1 MFWEAGEGT
10 EGATVLAWRAA
21 EEAERSPWSWGL
33 MPVGGREE
41 GRVRNAS
48 WEVTLEWFLKEKE
61 VCQADK
67 WTGWGPPQRRNSMC
81 KGWRPTCIR
90 GILGPSAS
98 SAGPGAGWQKA
109 WVSGLQRALL
119 GPLCEVP
126 VVGGKRARLWHLNYL
141 GLPSSS
147 ASCQLHSRQLLSA
160 L

>member
-1 MFWEAGEGT
+1 MEAAGGT
-10 EGATVLAWRAA
+10 EAATVVAWRAA

-33 MPVGGREE
+33 KPVVGREE

-48 WEVTLEWFLKEKE
+48 REVTLEWLLKEKA
-61 VCQADK
+61 VCQADR
-67 WTGWGPPQRRNSMC
+67 WAGWGPPQRAVCAKAGGPPASGASWGLVPHVLGQGRGGRKRGSLAC
-81 KGWRPTCIR
+81 K
-90 GILGPSAS
+90 
-98 SAGPGAGWQKA
+98 
-109 WVSGLQRALL
+109 

-147 ASCQLHSRQLLSA
+147 ASCRLHSRQLLSA